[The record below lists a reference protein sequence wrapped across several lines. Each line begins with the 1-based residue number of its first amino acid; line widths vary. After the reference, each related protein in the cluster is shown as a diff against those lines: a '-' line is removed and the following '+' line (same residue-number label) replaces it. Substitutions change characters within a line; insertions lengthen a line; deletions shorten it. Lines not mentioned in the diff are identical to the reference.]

1 MGLTDDP
8 EIVVD
13 SLNSA
18 DAEVTTFLAENN
30 ISKQS
35 SPYTWWKVHE
45 EQYPLV
51 ASLARKFLS
60 APTGSIA
67 RVSESSK

>member
-8 EIVVD
+8 EIVLD
-13 SLNSA
+13 SPNSA
-18 DAEVTTFLAENN
+18 DAEVTAFLAENN
-30 ISKQS
+30 ISRQS

-51 ASLARKFLS
+51 ASLARKFPL
-60 APTGSIA
+60 P
-67 RVSESSK
+67 RWDLLLVSESSK